1 MFCLLCGSV
10 RTRLFPQVMRYLF
23 HFPQLYDVPLSFLHF
38 VAGAPAVPAEV
49 GGSGRTG
56 RLGWKRASLPRP
68 LGIEVLKGG
77 GLRALLG
84 GKKGALWRESPFC
97 ASACRMTSSGGCCVA
112 ISVTLRRRAVQ
123 HTHFAHG
130 RCEAAASAG
139 SAGIFVS
146 AWTIAG
152 RALPIARVAG
162 LGAFA
167 SLSCSGSSPEL

>member
-1 MFCLLCGSV
+1 
-10 RTRLFPQVMRYLF
+10 MRSLF
-23 HFPQLYDVPLSFLHF
+23 HFPQLYDVPLSFLYF

-84 GKKGALWRESPFC
+84 GKKGALWRETPFC

-112 ISVTLRRRAVQ
+112 ISVTLRRLAVQ
-123 HTHFAHG
+123 QTHFAHG
-130 RCEAAASAG
+130 RDEAMRPRRDPGGLPSVHAERPAFLLHVWQVSVRSHPSPVQGVRQNWRKASSGA
-139 SAGIFVS
+139 
-146 AWTIAG
+146 
-152 RALPIARVAG
+152 PVA
-162 LGAFA
+162 
-167 SLSCSGSSPEL
+167 ER